1 MHGADPADLDTCCF
15 PARRTICSIFE
26 QSFYRTFGATHQSL
40 PGHGRRPRTPHR
52 HVDRDMLHVREL
64 AQHFRHIVDL
74 ACRRGTALERDDMV
88 LHRDPQR
95 AVAQTRIVAQ
105 PLPRGAGDLRV
116 SGMAAGVAAVVAA
129 LDAIVRLAARLGPG
143 RQGATRDGA
152 VRHVLADLDERSAD
166 PIAQV
171 PARHAGRP
179 RRGRHLRKS
188 DGHGHADRQPQTT
201 RTDPACRPRQTLRQ
215 SRPALSDGHRSLRI
229 LRLDEHETSPLRT
242 VPAGCRPALRLRRGC
257 RTVPRRLGRAEDGA
271 AGGPRRGRADR
282 CLRGHH
288 RLTRPR
294 PRLPDTRRPAARPPF
309 QAAPQDIVDLPTQP
323 ASPLPPST
331 GTAR

>member
-1 MHGADPADLDTCCF
+1 MHGADPADLDACCF

-26 QSFYRTFGATHQSL
+26 QSFYRTFVQRTNRYRGMAAA
-40 PGHGRRPRTPHR
+40 PGRRTATSTVTCCTSGSGAALPPHSR
-52 HVDRDMLHVREL
+52 SG
-64 AQHFRHIVDL
+64 
-74 ACRRGTALERDDMV
+74 CRRGTALERDDMV

-143 RQGATRDGA
+143 RQGASRDGA
-152 VRHVLADLDERSAD
+152 VRHVLADLDERSAA

-201 RTDPACRPRQTLRQ
+201 HTDPACRPRQTLRQ